1 MLRRHVFLF
10 RREQNRSL
18 EVIGGNY
25 AEGELDLA
33 TKGEKEA
40 TIVDQWQMAQG
51 NGDTGNKN

>member
-1 MLRRHVFLF
+1 M
-10 RREQNRSL
+10 
-18 EVIGGNY
+18 IGGNY